1 MKPSDRNDPGTYGKE
16 NPGKWATIQMIKY
29 GVLVLLAGFF
39 LLFGVHLLLA
49 SYGLS
54 DPFSFV
60 MTFFASNLIILISAV
75 GVVGFVIRMVHSY
88 RDREKN

>member
-1 MKPSDRNDPGTYGKE
+1 MKPFDTNDPETYEKDDA
-16 NPGKWATIQMIKY
+16 GKWAIIRMIKY
-29 GVLVLLAGFF
+29 GMLVLLAGFF

-54 DPFSFV
+54 DPFFFV

-75 GVVGFVIRMVHSY
+75 FVVGFVIRMVHSY
-88 RDREKN
+88 RGREKN